1 MTLQS
6 TVYST
11 LGHGVPGELAFDTPL
26 RATPGTIDPAAT
38 AANCVMGRYF
48 TKSRTTGLYRPGG
61 DTATDTTLIFGG
73 IAGSPKSA
81 IAYGVGTDPFAAS
94 LALAPGD
101 TTDFFEMATP
111 WIRVTAAA
119 LIGDIVAY
127 DIVTGQ
133 LFTYAPGATI
143 PAGRLAVPNAVV
155 YRVGTSLSGGDVIC
169 VKLTN

>member
-11 LGHGVPGELAFDTPL
+11 TGRGLPGELAFDTPL
-26 RATPGTIDPAAT
+26 RANAGTIDPAAT
-38 AANCVMGRYF
+38 AANCMIGRYY

-73 IAGSPKSA
+73 IAGSPKSS
-81 IAYGVGTDPFAAS
+81 IAYGVLNDPLAPS
-94 LALAPGD
+94 LALQPGD

-111 WIRVTAAA
+111 WISVNAPAV
-119 LIGDIVAY
+119 IGDVVAY
-127 DIVTGQ
+127 DIVTGVMY
-133 LFTYAPGATI
+133 TYAPGASI

-155 YRVGTSLSGGDVIC
+155 YRVGTSLAGGDIIC